1 MQVADILSLMWMSG
15 SRLWG
20 HDKVFNF
27 VAQKHIFDPVFWLE
41 YGQAGLRKGGTR

>member
-27 VAQKHIFDPVFWLE
+27 VAQKHIFDLFL
-41 YGQAGLRKGGTR
+41 GLKHGC